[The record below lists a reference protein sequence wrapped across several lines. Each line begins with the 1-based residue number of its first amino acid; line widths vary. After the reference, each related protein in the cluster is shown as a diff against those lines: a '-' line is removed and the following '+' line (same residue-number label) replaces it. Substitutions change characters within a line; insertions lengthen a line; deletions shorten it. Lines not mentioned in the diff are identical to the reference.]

1 MVPDAA
7 GWRDRLGRASGRE
20 FRAAYFLLRRWMR
33 VFFSS
38 LRCFFFAILL
48 RRFLMTEPTK
58 HPHSNCTE
66 RWPRTVPTSNEGGWA
81 IDPV

>member
-20 FRAAYFLLRRWMR
+20 LWTAYFLLRRWMR

-48 RRFLMTEPTK
+48 RRFLITEPTK
-58 HPHSNCTE
+58 QPSLE
-66 RWPRTVPTSNEGGWA
+66 LYGRRPRTVPAPNEGGRA

>member
-1 MVPDAA
+1 MVPDEAR
-7 GWRDRLGRASGRE
+7 WRDPLPNQRQDVPAG
-20 FRAAYFLLRRWMR
+20 YFLLRRWIR

-58 HPHSNCTE
+58 QPSLE
-66 RWPRTVPTSNEGGWA
+66 LYGRRPRTALTPNEGGWA